1 MRINVKWQAYSHNE
15 EKYVLKQ
22 NGVHIGRQ
30 LASIDI
36 LNSRQGLNALY
47 AIIFLSRT
55 NIIWQLT
62 LL

>member
-1 MRINVKWQAYSHNE
+1 MRINVKWQAYSHNK
-15 EKYVLKQ
+15 EKYVLKH
-22 NGVHIGRQ
+22 NGVPIGRQ